1 VKFVDT
7 GQAPP
12 PSDDDDDDDDVP
24 VLTDIVDEP
33 ALPAGSR
40 WDPDDLA
47 GLKTALVAE
56 VHDVAE
62 GLVHQ
67 ACRELEAVLL
77 ERVADRLKKELPEL
91 VERILREHV
100 EGLREAD

>member
-1 VKFVDT
+1 MKIVDP
-7 GQAPP
+7 GQGPP
-12 PSDDDDDDDDVP
+12 PPDDDDDVP
-24 VLTDIVDEP
+24 ILTDIVDGP
-33 ALPAGSR
+33 ALPAVSP
-40 WDPDDLA
+40 WDPEDLA
-47 GLKTALVAE
+47 GLKTALVAQ
-56 VHDVAE
+56 VHDLAE

-77 ERVADRLKKELPEL
+77 ERIADRLKKELPEL